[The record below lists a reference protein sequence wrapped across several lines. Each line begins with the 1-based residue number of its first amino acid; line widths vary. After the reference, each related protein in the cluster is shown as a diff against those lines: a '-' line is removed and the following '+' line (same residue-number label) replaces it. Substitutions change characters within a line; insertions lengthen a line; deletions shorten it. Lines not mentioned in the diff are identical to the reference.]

1 MYGFYI
7 DCYGS
12 FQDISKECKFM
23 PFLFIPIADKT
34 NIKLAKSEVSCSTGE
49 DTKASMEEI
58 SHTKA
63 AII

>member
-1 MYGFYI
+1 MAHFKVFTKN
-7 DCYGS
+7 D
-12 FQDISKECKFM
+12 EFM
-23 PFLFIPIADKT
+23 PFLSIPIADKT

-49 DTKASMEEI
+49 DAKASLEEI